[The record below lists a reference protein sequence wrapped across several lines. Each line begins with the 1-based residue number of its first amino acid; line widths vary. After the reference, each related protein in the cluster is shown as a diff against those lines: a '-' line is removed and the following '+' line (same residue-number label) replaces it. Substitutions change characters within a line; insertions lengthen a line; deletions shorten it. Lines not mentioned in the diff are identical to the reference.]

1 MASFQRGEEENERLT
16 SMLGVGVLVRRR
28 EGEDGLTW
36 VIFTCTLFKGLVE
49 TPRLEMPCA

>member
-36 VIFTCTLFKGLVE
+36 VPFTCTLFKGLVE
-49 TPRLEMPCA
+49 TPRLEMPRA